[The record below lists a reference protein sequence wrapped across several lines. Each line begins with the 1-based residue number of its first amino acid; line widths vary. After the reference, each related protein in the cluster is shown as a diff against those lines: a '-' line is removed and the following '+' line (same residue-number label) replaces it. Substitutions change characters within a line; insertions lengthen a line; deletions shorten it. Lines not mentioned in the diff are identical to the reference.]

1 MIQWNS
7 FVSVN
12 KKLKEFNVTND
23 SIHMI
28 KKEKI
33 TNIRDNIIGINL
45 LKEYNNNV
53 ELVSN
58 VFGI

>member
-1 MIQWNS
+1 
-7 FVSVN
+7 
-12 KKLKEFNVTND
+12 
-23 SIHMI
+23 MI